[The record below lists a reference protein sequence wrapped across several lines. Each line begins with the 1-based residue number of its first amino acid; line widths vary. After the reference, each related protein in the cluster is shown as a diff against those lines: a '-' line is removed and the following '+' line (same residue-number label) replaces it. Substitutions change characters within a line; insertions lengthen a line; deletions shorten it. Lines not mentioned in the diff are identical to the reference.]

1 MSTEEVA
8 PKGDLS
14 LHQSVTGEQG
24 RKSRVTTD
32 MQQEMAHE
40 VANIYQWGLSGV
52 EAAWTGMRNCGHTR
66 NGELIK
72 SKSGLDKEHSRYVD
86 METVMRS
93 LNKEISFAIQV

>member
-1 MSTEEVA
+1 MSTEDVA
-8 PKGDLS
+8 PKGALS
-14 LHQSVTGEQG
+14 LHQYVTGEQG

-32 MQQEMAHE
+32 MQQEMSHE
-40 VANIYQWGLSGV
+40 VANIYQWGISGG
-52 EAAWTGMRNCGHTR
+52 EAAWTGMRNCGHAR

-72 SKSGLDKEHSRYVD
+72 SKPGLDKEHSRYVD